1 MFLSDLSVKRPVL
14 VTMAILVFV
23 VFGAL
28 AWFSLPLNLM
38 PEVNLPYIVIQTV
51 YPGAGPSEVE
61 TQVTKKIED
70 AIATVSLVDYTQ
82 SYSLENASII
92 MVAFKMQKN
101 VDIANQEIKDHVDAI
116 QRELPDAIEKP
127 VVMKLN
133 MNAVPFMD
141 IILSGNM
148 DSRELYELADTKLKD
163 RFGQVAGVGEVSV
176 SGGAKRQID
185 ITLKDQV
192 VFENRISLA
201 QLLQILAAQN
211 LDMPAGNFTRGS
223 QEYSVR
229 LKGQFSSLEKIADAD
244 IPTAF
249 GMKKLRDLAEITDSA
264 EEVRSRAIFHNVASQ
279 TIQDNVV
286 RLSLTNAS
294 DGNVVNISE
303 EVNRLVPQIRSDL
316 PQGAKLDVVR
326 DDSDFIRGTVNDT
339 FTNIALGILLTGL
352 VLLLFLHDW
361 RSTLI
366 VALSMPVSI
375 ISTFMF
381 LQIAGYSFNLLT
393 LIGIS
398 CSVGILVTNSVVVI
412 ENIFR
417 HKDMGQNRREASMR
431 GASEIALAVLASTL
445 TNIVVFIPLASMTTL
460 VGQFFREFALTVAVA
475 TVFSLFTAFTLTPM
489 LASRILSEK
498 PRQNRFGLGFDR
510 LFARFAAWY
519 KGFLGRVLSSK
530 KRSRAIILVT
540 LAVLVASFALI
551 PVVGLEFM
559 PEMDQGEM
567 TLTVE
572 LPQGYNLDQTAATLQ
587 TIHQRLG
594 KHPQIS
600 HVITTLGSSGFVD
613 TGTHLASSSIK
624 LVEAKRRQL
633 SSKQLADRL
642 TRDLADIPNAR
653 IKISAISSG
662 FGEGSGLEFYL
673 QGQDNARLE
682 QLKTQIVSRIKAT
695 PGLANLDTSTRGGRS
710 ELTITPRRAEMAA
723 VGATVYD
730 LALALRA
737 AIEGMVSTQYHEGE
751 NQYDIKLSLD
761 DAAVDSP
768 DKIGNLSVVINYQP
782 YLLSQLADISFGE
795 GTNRITHR
803 DRSKTVV
810 FSADI
815 AAGATMGDVI
825 ADVNK
830 RLDGLELP
838 QGYKI
843 VWGGSAEMLADMVG
857 DMTKTLILAVLL
869 TYMLLAAILESFV
882 QPLFILGTVPLAVI
896 GVILALLV
904 SGQTFNLVSLMSI
917 IMLVGIVVNNAI
929 LLLDYANLRRKQ
941 GVGAHD
947 ALMEAGE
954 AKLKPIVMSTLAIS
968 IGMLPMALGIGPAG
982 RELRMPMGIVVIGG
996 LLVSAFLTLVIIPAF
1011 YYLTTRQNSPGQPGS
1026 A

>member
-510 LFARFAAWY
+510 LFARFTAWY

-594 KHPQIS
+594 KYPQIS

-624 LVEAKRRQL
+624 LVEAKRREL

-710 ELTITPRRAEMAA
+710 ELTITPRRSEMAA

-815 AAGATMGDVI
+815 AEGATMGDVI

-838 QGYKI
+838 RGYKI

-857 DMTKTLILAVLL
+857 DMVKTLLLAVLL

-1011 YYLTTRQNSPGQPGS
+1011 YYLTTRQNSPGQPGG